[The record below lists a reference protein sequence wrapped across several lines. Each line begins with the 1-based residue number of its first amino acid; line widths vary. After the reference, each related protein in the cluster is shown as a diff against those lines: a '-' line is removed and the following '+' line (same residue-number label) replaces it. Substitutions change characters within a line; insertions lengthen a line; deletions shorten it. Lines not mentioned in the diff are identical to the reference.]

1 MLLAVM
7 SVLVFV
13 LPLYQLWLGLRN
25 PVKTVRAKAAQSFRD
40 IQKRF
45 SVRSR
50 AAIPAGP
57 DLPEAGRRE
66 QARLHGRAGVSLS
79 VCCLLG
85 HHVTL
90 GWPPLGLGC
99 SGCTSLGRGQTARLG
114 GGPVLVPIGLRVA

>member
-1 MLLAVM
+1 VQGVLLAVM

-13 LPLYQLWLGLRN
+13 LPFYQLWLGLRN
-25 PVKTVRAKAAQSFRD
+25 PVNIARAKAAQSFRD
-40 IQKRF
+40 IRQRLRG
-45 SVRSR
+45 RSG

-66 QARLHGRAGVSLS
+66 QARLHGRAGASLS

-90 GWPPLGLGC
+90 G
-99 SGCTSLGRGQTARLG
+99 
-114 GGPVLVPIGLRVA
+114 

>member
-7 SVLVFV
+7 SVLVFL
-13 LPLYQLWLGLRN
+13 LPFYQLWLGLRN
-25 PVKTVRAKAAQSFRD
+25 PVNIARAKAAQSFRD
-40 IQKRF
+40 IQQRLRG
-45 SVRSR
+45 RSG

-90 GWPPLGLGC
+90 GWPPIGLGC
-99 SGCTSLGRGQTARLG
+99 SGCTSLGRGRTGRLG
-114 GGPVLVPIGLRVA
+114 GGPVLVPIGLRLA